1 MDNKISMR
9 TGVPDIWF
17 MREAW
22 SDETLSVT
30 LPGIDFDIAFPSPDP
45 AMSLVAKL
53 GDRVVGQCAAHTAA
67 KYWQH
72 VERLGERGPNA
83 STRAVSKIHT
93 EVVAAEM
100 RFLSD
105 RGEVSERTM
114 RSAGIAVVPS
124 FRGQGIGK
132 AMRAR
137 QIEIA
142 RDNDM
147 TGLFSETTNQYAA
160 GTITPFSPELVAEFP
175 YKDLARELNEPRLAG
190 INDSFKVW
198 YKKV

>member
-1 MDNKISMR
+1 MDNKISIR

-22 SDETLSVT
+22 SDETLTVK
-30 LPGIDFDIAFPSPDP
+30 LPGIDFNVAFPPPDP
-45 AMSLVAKL
+45 AMSLVATL
-53 GDRVVGQCAAHTAA
+53 GDRVVGQCAAQTVST
-67 KYWQH
+67 YWQH
-72 VERLGERGPNA
+72 AERLGESGPNA
-83 STRAVSKIHT
+83 STRVVGKIQT
-93 EVVAAEM
+93 RVVAAEM
-100 RFLSD
+100 RFLSE

-137 QIEIA
+137 QIEMA

-160 GTITPFSPELVAEFP
+160 GTITPFAPELVAEFP
-175 YKDLARELNEPRLAG
+175 YKDMARELNEPRLAD
-190 INDSFKVW
+190 IDDSFRVW

>member
-9 TGVPDIWF
+9 VGVPDILF

-22 SDETLSVT
+22 SDETLSVK
-30 LPGIDFDIAFPSPDP
+30 LPGIDFTVAFPPPDP
-45 AMSLVAKL
+45 AMSLVATL
-53 GDRVVGQCAAHTAA
+53 GDRVIGQCAAQTAA
-67 KYWQH
+67 EYWQH
-72 VERLGERGPNA
+72 VERLGERGCNA
-83 STRAVSKIHT
+83 SMQAVGKIHAR
-93 EVVAAEM
+93 VVAAEM

-105 RGEVSERTM
+105 RGEVSEETM
-114 RSAGIAVVPS
+114 RSAGIAVIPS

-142 RDNDM
+142 RDNDL

-160 GTITPFSPELVAEFP
+160 GTITPFAPELVAEFP
-175 YKDLARELNEPRLAG
+175 YKDLARELNEPRLAD
-190 INDSFKVW
+190 INDSFTVW